1 MTSIERTAY
10 PRFKRYYTSHE
21 LKQIWTPTIEEQ
33 KWGLSHTSGETNYI
47 NLIVLLKVFQ
57 RLGYLPLINDIPNQ
71 ITEHIK
77 KELSLVTEIQLGYE
91 SSRTLYRHRSLIRSY
106 LQVTQYNSN
115 ARLLIKEI
123 VTKKAYLMDNPADL
137 INVAIEELIKERYE
151 LPSFRELDRQ
161 VNHLRSQVN
170 QKIFDQTIKQ
180 LNPETI
186 ESLKALLDTQP
197 QETRTPF
204 NQLKSLPKRPSR
216 NHLND
221 LLIHLR
227 WLVTDYVIAPY
238 LQHIASAKLKHFASE
253 ARVLDAGSVKKM
265 NLAKR
270 LTVLLCLIY
279 EAQIETRDNLVE
291 MFLKR
296 MGTIHK
302 KAQDKLEQIKQ
313 QNQDTSDRLLS
324 TFTEVLQVFS
334 DEEKPPQPEKLLQSV
349 KATLTAA
356 GGVENLLNQCEA
368 ITAYKGNNYY
378 PLLWQ
383 FYSSHRP
390 GFFRLINVLEY
401 QSTTSDNRLINA
413 LNFLLKIGQKR
424 GEWLTELID
433 LSFASKEWQ
442 KIVIVTKDKKTKL
455 VRRHFEVCVFSYLA
469 AELKSGDIS
478 VVGSSSYADTRQQLL
493 PWSDCQAILDS
504 YCANIEL
511 PNNADSFVDFLKK
524 WLQKTATTVDK
535 SYPTN
540 EQVIINKN
548 GEPILKKLPS
558 RPSSQILKNLEAI
571 IAERMPNHNLIDILR
586 NVDYWTNFTRHFG
599 PLSGSEPKLD
609 NPTERYLLT
618 TFTYGCNLGAT
629 QAARHMREIVT
640 AKLLMNIN
648 RRHVNVER
656 LNRAIIDIINRYNV
670 LDLPNLW
677 GQGDSAAA
685 DGTKYDVREQNLL
698 SEYHIRYGGYGGIA
712 YHHVADKYIALFS
725 HFIPCGTWEAVYIID
740 GLLKNKSDLQPNTIH
755 ADTQGQSTPVFA
767 LSYLLGIK
775 LMPRIR
781 NWKDLN
787 FYRPDKETVYQHI
800 DSLFKDTINWE
811 LIRTHHADLMQVVLS
826 IYTGKISSASLLR
839 KLGNYSRK
847 NRLYRAFRELGRVI
861 RTIFLLEYISD
872 LKLRQKIT
880 AATNKVE
887 AYHGFSKW
895 FFFGGDSIINSN
907 DREEMEKRIKYND
920 LVANAVIFQNVVDL
934 TNILQQLKREGY
946 LLDKEDVSALSPY
959 LTLHI
964 KRFGDYLVDLS
975 QVPPNLGENM
985 ALAL

>member
-10 PRFKRYYTSHE
+10 PRFKRYYTPNE
-21 LKQIWTPTIEEQ
+21 LKQIWTPTIEEK
-33 KWGLSHTSGETNYI
+33 KWGLSHTSGENNYT

-57 RLGYLPLINDIPNQ
+57 RLGYLPLINDIPHQ

-91 SSRTLYRHRSLIRSY
+91 TSRTLYRHRSLIRSY

-123 VTKKAYLMDNPADL
+123 VTKKAYIMDNPADL

-180 LNPETI
+180 LSPETI
-186 ESLKALLDTQP
+186 ESLNALLDSHP
-197 QETRTPF
+197 QEKRTPF

-221 LLIHLR
+221 LLVHLM

-238 LQHIASAKLKHFASE
+238 LQHIASAKIKHFASE

-265 NLAKR
+265 NIAKR

-279 EAQIETRDNLVE
+279 ESQIDTRDNLVE

-334 DEEKPPQPEKLLQSV
+334 DEEKPPQPEELLQSV
-349 KATLTAA
+349 QATLTAA
-356 GGVENLLNQCEA
+356 GGVEKLLNQCEE

-378 PLLWQ
+378 PLMWK
-383 FYSSHRP
+383 FYSSHRSV
-390 GFFRLINVLEY
+390 FFRLIN
-401 QSTTSDNRLINA
+401 A
-413 LNFLLKIGQKR
+413 
-424 GEWLTELID
+424 
-433 LSFASKEWQ
+433 
-442 KIVIVTKDKKTKL
+442 
-455 VRRHFEVCVFSYLA
+455 EVCVFSYLA

-493 PWSDCQAILDS
+493 PWSDCQAILDT

-511 PNNADSFVDFLKK
+511 PNEADSFVDFLKS
-524 WLQKTATTVDK
+524 WLQRTATKVDK
-535 SYPTN
+535 SYPN
-540 EQVIINKN
+540 NGQIIINEN

-558 RPSSQILKNLEAI
+558 RPDRPSLKNLEAI
-571 IAERMPNHNLIDILR
+571 IAERMPNHNLIDVLR

-599 PLSGSEPKLD
+599 PLSGSDPKLE

-629 QAARHMREIVT
+629 QAARHMRGIVT

-656 LNRAIIDIINRYNV
+656 LNRAITDIISSFVNSYRTTFKCISS
-670 LDLPNLW
+670 
-677 GQGDSAAA
+677 Q
-685 DGTKYDVREQNLL
+685 KVRE
-698 SEYHIRYGGYGGIA
+698 
-712 YHHVADKYIALFS
+712 
-725 HFIPCGTWEAVYIID
+725 
-740 GLLKNKSDLQPNTIH
+740 LQ
-755 ADTQGQSTPVFA
+755 S
-767 LSYLLGIK
+767 
-775 LMPRIR
+775 
-781 NWKDLN
+781 
-787 FYRPDKETVYQHI
+787 
-800 DSLFKDTINWE
+800 
-811 LIRTHHADLMQVVLS
+811 
-826 IYTGKISSASLLR
+826 
-839 KLGNYSRK
+839 
-847 NRLYRAFRELGRVI
+847 
-861 RTIFLLEYISD
+861 
-872 LKLRQKIT
+872 
-880 AATNKVE
+880 
-887 AYHGFSKW
+887 
-895 FFFGGDSIINSN
+895 
-907 DREEMEKRIKYND
+907 
-920 LVANAVIFQNVVDL
+920 
-934 TNILQQLKREGY
+934 
-946 LLDKEDVSALSPY
+946 
-959 LTLHI
+959 
-964 KRFGDYLVDLS
+964 
-975 QVPPNLGENM
+975 
-985 ALAL
+985 